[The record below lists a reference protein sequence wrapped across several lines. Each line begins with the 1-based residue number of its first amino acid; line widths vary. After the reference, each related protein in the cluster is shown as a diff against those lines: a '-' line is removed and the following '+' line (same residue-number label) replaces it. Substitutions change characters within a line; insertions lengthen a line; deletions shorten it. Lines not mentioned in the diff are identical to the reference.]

1 MSLRQV
7 LVVSKNILEIFGF
20 LRFESI
26 KISQFLII
34 FEQCQ
39 ISERVKVAKG
49 KIGSSTLKAGDVF
62 GDEIMMDRQKYSDTV
77 VSLQTVTGWKISK
90 EIISN
95 LVPIEKLK
103 KSV

>member
-1 MSLRQV
+1 M
-7 LVVSKNILEIFGF
+7 
-20 LRFESI
+20 
-26 KISQFLII
+26 I

-39 ISERVKVAKG
+39 ISERVKVTKG

-77 VSLQTVTGWKISK
+77 VSLQTVTGWKISR